1 MTSLLDNVT
10 SNTQYRQTIIIVL
23 ASILAVV
30 LHWIDTRVPNE
41 KRREK
46 RREHVFPSVPPGRGG
61 YKKAQARYS
70 RHAGEMIEEGLR
82 KVGESTAFWVPTMI
96 GPTMVT
102 PRKYLAEIKN
112 HPDLS
117 LSEYVMDKFGCQT
130 GFGSVVA
137 SRNFLMVVRRITQ
150 SLGHVTGAI
159 SDEAVLAL
167 DEKIPLT
174 DEWSSHKLNPAIRDV
189 VARVSHRILL
199 GDSLCRNERWL
210 DITLIFNKAAISA
223 GMELRRFGHLLAP
236 IVKGWLS
243 SYTSFRKAS
252 GDANNLIT
260 DIVRERRQQ
269 AKEQGDAY
277 VPPNDALQWA
287 MDLGEPD
294 CNLANFQLFL
304 AFVAIHNTSS
314 ALIHLIYDL
323 CMYPEYIEMLREEVR
338 EVIGD
343 GDFTARSQVMKLKKM
358 DSVLK
363 ESQRLHPIQ
372 NATMQ
377 RKATKDIELS
387 DGFKIYAGEYIQ
399 TSTSV
404 LRDPRIYSE
413 PGTFDG
419 LRFYKMRQQ
428 IGQQH
433 AHQFASTSE
442 KFFGFGHGK
451 HACPGRF
458 IAAME
463 IKITLAHLLMRY
475 DFEFPEGQTERPKNI
490 FFEEAIVPN
499 MDQEVLF
506 RRRR

>member
-82 KVGESTAFWVPTMI
+82 KVDSPHVTPYYARIIHADIYQVGESTAFWVPTMI

-174 DEWSSHKLNPAIRDV
+174 DGKW
-189 VARVSHRILL
+189 
-199 GDSLCRNERWL
+199 
-210 DITLIFNKAAISA
+210 
-223 GMELRRFGHLLAP
+223 
-236 IVKGWLS
+236 
-243 SYTSFRKAS
+243 
-252 GDANNLIT
+252 
-260 DIVRERRQQ
+260 
-269 AKEQGDAY
+269 
-277 VPPNDALQWA
+277 
-287 MDLGEPD
+287 
-294 CNLANFQLFL
+294 FL
-304 AFVAIHNTSS
+304 V
-314 ALIHLIYDL
+314 
-323 CMYPEYIEMLREEVR
+323 
-338 EVIGD
+338 
-343 GDFTARSQVMKLKKM
+343 
-358 DSVLK
+358 
-363 ESQRLHPIQ
+363 
-372 NATMQ
+372 
-377 RKATKDIELS
+377 
-387 DGFKIYAGEYIQ
+387 
-399 TSTSV
+399 
-404 LRDPRIYSE
+404 
-413 PGTFDG
+413 
-419 LRFYKMRQQ
+419 
-428 IGQQH
+428 
-433 AHQFASTSE
+433 
-442 KFFGFGHGK
+442 
-451 HACPGRF
+451 
-458 IAAME
+458 
-463 IKITLAHLLMRY
+463 
-475 DFEFPEGQTERPKNI
+475 
-490 FFEEAIVPN
+490 
-499 MDQEVLF
+499 
-506 RRRR
+506 